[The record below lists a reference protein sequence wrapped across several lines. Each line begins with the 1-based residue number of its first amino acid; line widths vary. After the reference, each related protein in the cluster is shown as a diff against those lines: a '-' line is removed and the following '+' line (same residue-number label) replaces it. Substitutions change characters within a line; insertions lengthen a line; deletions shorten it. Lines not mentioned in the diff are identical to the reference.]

1 MKSSKRNLVVIGN
14 GMAGARTVEEILAR
28 GGAEMFN
35 IAMFGGE
42 PFGNYNRI
50 MLSGVLDG
58 SHKAA
63 EIVLNPLA
71 WYEQNGIRL
80 HAGIRATRILRFA
93 RRVLGSDGSEEPYD
107 KLVIATGSRSFIPPI
122 PGLTQSDGSIK
133 PGIFGFRSLE
143 DCRRMAEYAHG
154 QKRAV
159 VIGGGLLGLECAH
172 GLQSLG
178 LEVHVMHRS
187 PHLMNQ
193 QLDAGAG
200 AILKSLMEQ
209 MGLRVH
215 LGADTQKILGDER
228 VSGLEFKNG
237 ETQECE
243 LVVFATGIRPN
254 AEIAI
259 QCGLTVQLAIVVNNQ
274 MRSDDDPHIYAV
286 GECIQHRGQT
296 YGLVAPIWEQAKVLA
311 DHITGTNSSA
321 AYHGSKV
328 ATRLKVAGVELA
340 SMGLTE
346 PGEERDEVVQFA
358 EPRRGTYKKL
368 IIRDGRLM
376 GGILLGDSGKA
387 AQLLH
392 AFENSSAL
400 PEERSHL
407 LFDVG
412 AAPKRVTL
420 EQIPMDT
427 QICSCEAVSK
437 GAIVLCI
444 KSGRRTIEAVR
455 ETTRAG
461 LSCGSCDSMVRE
473 IVDWACGAQNGSSA
487 SESEGEVLP
496 GSEGEHELQVKY
508 GKSLQALAFYKHRV
522 LEQLNPAMQEF
533 IARQEMMFVGT
544 ADRNGNADASFRAG
558 HANFVKVLDER
569 TIAYPE
575 FRGNGVMSS
584 MGNISENP
592 HIGLMFI
599 DFGKDRIGL
608 HVNGSARIVEH
619 DEFVRFMQDRA
630 AAEVVLGDS
639 MLTNLISKDPGNLE
653 RWVIVSVD
661 EAYMHCSK
669 HIPLMLK
676 ADHEVSWGTNDIQAK
691 GGDYF
696 GADSVPKVT

>member
-1 MKSSKRNLVVIGN
+1 MKSRRNLVVIGN

-28 GGAEMFN
+28 GGAELFN

-42 PFGNYNRI
+42 AFGNYNRI

-58 SHKAA
+58 SHEAA

-71 WYEQNGIRL
+71 WYGQNGIRL
-80 HAGIRATRILRFA
+80 HAGIHATRILRFA

-107 KLVIATGSRSFIPPI
+107 KLIIATGSRSFIPPI
-122 PGLTQSDGSIK
+122 PGLTQSDGSMK

-143 DCRRMAEYAHG
+143 DCRRMADYAHG
-154 QKRAV
+154 KKRAA

-193 QLDAGAG
+193 QLDPAAG
-200 AILKSLMEQ
+200 AILRSLVEKK
-209 MGLRVH
+209 GIRVH
-215 LGADTQKILGDER
+215 LGTDTVAVLGDER

-254 AEIAI
+254 AEIAT
-259 QCGLTVQLAIVVNNQ
+259 QCGLAVQLAIVVNNQ

-311 DHITGTNSSA
+311 DHITGTNSNA

-346 PGEERDEVVQFA
+346 PTEQRDEIVQFS
-358 EPRRGTYKKL
+358 EPRHGTYKKL

-376 GGILLGDSGKA
+376 GGILLGDSSKA
-387 AQLLH
+387 AYLLH
-392 AFENSSAL
+392 AFESDAPL
-400 PEERSHL
+400 PEERIHL
-407 LFDVG
+407 LFDIG
-412 AAPKRVTL
+412 APPKRVTL
-420 EQIPMDT
+420 EQIPLDT
-427 QICSCEAVSK
+427 QICSCERVNK
-437 GAIVLCI
+437 GAIVDCV
-444 KSGRRTIEAVR
+444 KNGRRTIEAVR
-455 ETTRAG
+455 EATRAG
-461 LSCGSCDSMVRE
+461 AACGSCDSMVRE
-473 IVDWACGAQNGSSA
+473 IVDWACGAQNGPA
-487 SESEGEVLP
+487 SGESEEELP
-496 GSEGEHELQVKY
+496 GSGGEHELQAKY

-522 LEQLNPAMQEF
+522 LGHLNPAMQEF
-533 IARQEMMFVGT
+533 IALREMMFVGT

-558 HANFVKVLDER
+558 HANFVKVLDDR

-592 HIGLMFI
+592 HVGLMFI
-599 DFGKDRIGL
+599 DFAKDRIGL

-619 DEFVRFMQDRA
+619 AEFLQLMEDRSA
-630 AAEVVLGDS
+630 ADAVIGDS

-669 HIPLMLK
+669 HIPLMQK
-676 ADHEVSWGTNDIQAK
+676 VDHEVQWGTDDARAK

-696 GADSVPKVT
+696 GADIARKE

>member
-1 MKSSKRNLVVIGN
+1 MAAKRNLLVIGN
-14 GMAGARTVEEILAR
+14 GMAGARTVEEILSR
-28 GGAEMFN
+28 GGAEQFN
-35 IAMFGGE
+35 IAMFGAE
-42 PFGNYNRI
+42 PLGNYNRI
-50 MLSGVLDG
+50 MLSGVLDR
-58 SHKAA
+58 SHQAV
-63 EIVLNPLA
+63 EIFLNPLS
-71 WYEQNGIRL
+71 WYESNNIRL
-80 HAGIRATRILRFA
+80 HAGVRAARIFRFA
-93 RRVLGSDGSEEPYD
+93 RRVIGDDGREEPYD
-107 KLVIATGSRSFIPPI
+107 NLIIATGSRSFIPPL
-122 PGLTQSDGSIK
+122 PGITQSDGSMK
-133 PGIFGFRSLE
+133 PGIFGFRSLD
-143 DCRRMAEYAHG
+143 DCRRMSDYATG
-154 QKRAV
+154 KMRAA

-178 LEVHVMHRS
+178 LEVHVIHRS

-193 QLDAGAG
+193 QLDSGAG

-209 MGLRVH
+209 MGIRVH
-215 LGADTQKILGDER
+215 LGADTSAVLGDER
-228 VSGLEFKNG
+228 VSGLKFKNG
-237 ETQECE
+237 ETLECD
-243 LVVFATGIRPN
+243 LVVFATGIKPN
-254 AEIAI
+254 SEIAS
-259 QCGLTVQLAIVVNNQ
+259 QAGLTVERAIVVTNQ
-274 MRSDDDPHIYAV
+274 MRTLDDSRIYAV
-286 GECIQHRGQT
+286 GECVQHRGQT
-296 YGLVAPIWEQAKVLA
+296 YGLVAPIWEQVKVLA
-311 DHITGTNSSA
+311 DHITGVNSKA

-346 PGEERDEVVQFA
+346 PCEERDEVVQFA

-412 AAPKRVTL
+412 APPKRVTL

-437 GAIVLCI
+437 GAIVQCI

-473 IVDWACGAQNGSSA
+473 VVDWACGVQNGSSA
-487 SESEGEVLP
+487 GESEEVLP

-522 LEQLNPAMQEF
+522 LEYLNPAMQEF

-558 HANFVKVLDER
+558 HGNFVKVLDER

-592 HIGLMFI
+592 HVGLMFI
-599 DFGKDRIGL
+599 DFGQDRIGL

-619 DEFVRFMQDRA
+619 AEFLKLMQDRSA
-630 AAEVVLGDS
+630 VEAVLGDA
-639 MLTNLISKDPGNLE
+639 MLANLIGKDPGNLE
-653 RWVIVSVD
+653 RWVVVSVD

-669 HIPLMLK
+669 HIPMMQK
-676 ADHEVSWGTNDIQAK
+676 VDHDVQWGTDDARAK

-696 GADSVPKVT
+696 KADKVPR

>member
-1 MKSSKRNLVVIGN
+1 MKRSKRNLVVIGN
-14 GMAGARTVEEILAR
+14 GMSGARTVEEILAR
-28 GGAEMFN
+28 GGAELFN

-58 SHKAA
+58 SHEAA

-80 HAGIRATRILRFA
+80 RAGVRATRILRFA
-93 RRVLGSDGSEEPYD
+93 RRVLGADGSEEPYD
-107 KLVIATGSRSFIPPI
+107 KLIIATGSRSFIPPI
-122 PGLTQSDGSIK
+122 SGLTQSDGSVK
-133 PGIFGFRSLE
+133 PGVFGFRSLE
-143 DCRRMAEYAHG
+143 DCRRMADYAHG
-154 QKRAV
+154 KKRAA

-187 PHLMNQ
+187 THLMNQ
-193 QLDAGAG
+193 QLDVAAG
-200 AILKSLMEQ
+200 AILRSLIEER
-209 MGLRVH
+209 GIHVH
-215 LGADTQKILGDER
+215 LGADTAAVLGDER

-254 AEIAI
+254 AEIAT

-311 DHITGTNSSA
+311 DHITGTNLRAS
-321 AYHGSKV
+321 YFGSKI

-346 PGEERDEVVQFA
+346 PVEPRDEVVQFA
-358 EPRRGTYKKL
+358 EPRHGTYKKL
-368 IIRDGRLM
+368 IIRDGHLM
-376 GGILLGDSGKA
+376 GGILLGDNSKA
-387 AQLLH
+387 AFLLH
-392 AFENSSAL
+392 AFESNAAL
-400 PEERSHL
+400 PEERIHL
-407 LFDVG
+407 LFDIG

-420 EQIPMDT
+420 DQIPLDA
-427 QICSCEAVSK
+427 QICSCEHVNK
-437 GAIVLCI
+437 GTIVECV
-444 KSGRRTIEAVR
+444 KSGRRTVQEVKTA
-455 ETTRAG
+455 TRAG
-461 LSCGSCDSMVRE
+461 LACGSCAAMVGE
-473 IVDWACGAQNGSSA
+473 IVEWACGGQSA
-487 SESEGEVLP
+487 SAEEEELP
-496 GSEGEHELQVKY
+496 GSDGEHELQSKY
-508 GKSLQALAFYKHRV
+508 GKSFQALTFYKHRV
-522 LEQLNPAMQEF
+522 LDHLNSAMREF
-533 IARQEMMFVGT
+533 IAGQEMMFVGT

-558 HANFVKVLDER
+558 HPSFVKVLDER
-569 TIAYPE
+569 TLAYPE

-592 HIGLMFI
+592 HVGLMFI
-599 DFGKDRIGL
+599 DFAKDRIGL

-619 DEFVRFMQDRA
+619 DELVRFLQDRSA
-630 AAEVVLGDS
+630 ADVVIGDA
-639 MLTNLISKDPGNLE
+639 MLADLIAKDPGNLE

-669 HIPLMLK
+669 HIPLMKK
-676 ADHEVSWGTNDIQAK
+676 ADHEVSWGTDDAQAK

-696 GADSVPKVT
+696 GTDRVQK

>member
-1 MKSSKRNLVVIGN
+1 MKRGKRNLVVIGN

-28 GGAEMFN
+28 GGAELFN
-35 IAMFGGE
+35 IAMFGSE

-58 SHKAA
+58 SHEAA

-71 WYEQNGIRL
+71 WYGQNGIRL
-80 HAGIRATRILRFA
+80 HSGIRATHILRFA
-93 RRVLGSDGSEEPYD
+93 RRVIGSDGSEEPYD
-107 KLVIATGSRSFIPPI
+107 KLIIATGSRSFIPPI
-122 PGLTQSDGSIK
+122 PGLTQNDGSMK

-143 DCRRMAEYAHG
+143 DCRRMADYAHG
-154 QKRAV
+154 KKRAV

-187 PHLMNQ
+187 PYLMNQ
-193 QLDAGAG
+193 QLDPAAG
-200 AILKSLMEQ
+200 AILRLLVEKKDI
-209 MGLRVH
+209 RVH
-215 LGADTQKILGDER
+215 VGMDTVAVLGDDR

-254 AEIAI
+254 AEIAR
-259 QCGLTVQLAIVVNNQ
+259 QCGLTVQLAIVVNDH

-311 DHITGTNSSA
+311 DHITGTNSSV

-346 PGEERDEVVQFA
+346 PVEQRDEIVQFS
-358 EPRRGTYKKL
+358 EPRHGTYKKL
-368 IIRDGRLM
+368 IIRDGRLI
-376 GGILLGDSGKA
+376 GGILLGESSKA
-387 AQLLH
+387 AYLLH
-392 AFENSSAL
+392 AFESGTQL
-400 PEERSHL
+400 PEERIPL
-407 LFDVG
+407 LFDIG
-412 AAPKRVTL
+412 APPKRVTL
-420 EQIPMDT
+420 EQIPLDA
-427 QICSCEAVSK
+427 QVCNCEHVNK
-437 GAIVLCI
+437 GAIVECV

-455 ETTRAG
+455 EATRAG
-461 LSCGSCDSMVRE
+461 LSCGSCDAMVRE
-473 IVDWACGAQNGSSA
+473 IVEWACGGQNGTASRESA
-487 SESEGEVLP
+487 DEALP
-496 GSEGEHELQVKY
+496 GSDGEHELQSKF
-508 GKSLQALAFYKHRV
+508 GTSFQALTFYKHRV
-522 LEQLNPAMQEF
+522 LDHLNSEMQEF
-533 IARQEMMFVGT
+533 IALREMMFVGT

-592 HIGLMFI
+592 HVGLMFI
-599 DFGKDRIGL
+599 DFEQDRIGL
-608 HVNGSARIVEH
+608 HVNGNARIVEH
-619 DEFVRFMQDRA
+619 DEFVRFMQDRPTA
-630 AAEVVLGDS
+630 DVVLGDS
-639 MLTNLISKDPGNLE
+639 TLTDLRSKDPANLE

-669 HIPLMLK
+669 HIPLMK
-676 ADHEVSWGTNDIQAK
+676 KVEREVSWGTDDVKVK

-696 GADSVPKVT
+696 GADKVPK

>member
-1 MKSSKRNLVVIGN
+1 MSRKRNLVVIGN

-50 MLSGVLDG
+50 MLSEVLDG

-63 EIVLNPLA
+63 EIVLNPLD
-71 WYEQNGIRL
+71 WYGQNGIRL

-93 RRVLGSDGSEEPYD
+93 RRVIGSDGSEEPYD
-107 KLVIATGSRSFIPPI
+107 QLIIATGSHSFIPPI
-122 PGLTQSDGSIK
+122 PGLTQSDGSLK

-154 QKRAV
+154 KKRAA

-172 GLQSLG
+172 GLLSLG

-187 PHLMNQ
+187 PYLMNQ
-193 QLDAGAG
+193 QLDPAAG
-200 AILKSLMEQ
+200 AILRSLVEKKDI
-209 MGLRVH
+209 RVH
-215 LGADTQKILGDER
+215 LGMDTAAVLGDER

-254 AEIAI
+254 AELAT
-259 QCGLTVQLAIVVNNQ
+259 QCGLTVQLAIVVNDQ

-311 DHITGTNSSA
+311 DHITAKNSSA
-321 AYHGSKV
+321 AYHGSKI

-346 PGEERDEVVQFA
+346 PKEERDEIVQFS
-358 EPRRGTYKKL
+358 EPRHGTYKKL

-376 GGILLGDSGKA
+376 GGILLGESSKA
-387 AQLLH
+387 AFLLH
-392 AFENSSAL
+392 AFESNSPL
-400 PEERSHL
+400 PEERIHL
-407 LFDVG
+407 LFDIG
-412 AAPKRVTL
+412 APPKRVTL
-420 EQIPMDT
+420 EQIPLDA
-427 QICSCEAVSK
+427 QICSCEHINK
-437 GAIVLCI
+437 GAIVECVR
-444 KSGRRTIEAVR
+444 SGRRTTEEVKAA
-455 ETTRAG
+455 TRAG
-461 LSCGSCDSMVRE
+461 LACGSCAAMVGE
-473 IVDWACGAQNGSSA
+473 IVEWACGGQNVASA
-487 SESEGEVLP
+487 GEEETLP
-496 GSEGEHELQVKY
+496 GSDGEHELQSKY
-508 GKSLQALAFYKHRV
+508 GKSFQALAFYKHRV
-522 LEQLNPAMQEF
+522 LDHLNSAMREF
-533 IARQEMMFVGT
+533 ITGQEMMFVGT

-558 HANFVKVLDER
+558 HPSFVKVLDEQ

-592 HIGLMFI
+592 HVGLMFI

-608 HVNGSARIVEH
+608 HVNGNARIVEH
-619 DEFVRFMQDRA
+619 DEFLRFMQDRS

-639 MLTNLISKDPGNLE
+639 ILANLISKDAGNLE
-653 RWVIVSVD
+653 RWVIVSVE

-669 HIPLMLK
+669 HIPLMKK
-676 ADHEVSWGTNDIQAK
+676 ADHEVSWGTDDVQAK

-696 GADSVPKVT
+696 GADRVPK

>member
-1 MKSSKRNLVVIGN
+1 MNSRKRNLVVIGN
-14 GMAGARTVEEILAR
+14 GMAGARAVEEILSR
-28 GGAEMFN
+28 GGAEQFN
-35 IAMFGGE
+35 IAMFGAE
-42 PFGNYNRI
+42 PTGNYNRI

-58 SHKAA
+58 SHQAA

-80 HAGIRATRILRFA
+80 RAGIRATRILRFA
-93 RRVLGSDGSEEPYD
+93 RRVLGSDGSEEQYD
-107 KLVIATGSRSFIPPI
+107 KLIIATGSRSFIPPI
-122 PGLTQSDGSIK
+122 PGLRQSDGSMK

-154 QKRAV
+154 KKRAA

-187 PHLMNQ
+187 HHLMNQ

-200 AILKSLMEQ
+200 AILKLLLEQ
-209 MGLRVH
+209 MDIRVH
-215 LGADTQKILGDER
+215 LGTDTQKILGDER

-254 AEIAI
+254 AEIAT
-259 QCGLTVQLAIVVNNQ
+259 QCGLTVQIAIVVNDH

-286 GECIQHRGQT
+286 GECVQHRGQT
-296 YGLVAPIWEQAKVLA
+296 YGLVAPIWEQVKVLA
-311 DHITGTNSSA
+311 DHITGANSRA
-321 AYHGSKV
+321 AYHGSRV
-328 ATRLKVAGVELA
+328 ATRLKVAGIELA

-376 GGILLGDSGKA
+376 GGILLGDNGRA
-387 AQLLH
+387 THLLH
-392 AFENSSAL
+392 AFESEAPL
-400 PEERSHL
+400 PEERINL

-420 EQIPMDT
+420 EQIPLDA
-427 QICSCEAVSK
+427 QICNCAAVSK
-437 GAIVLCI
+437 GAIVACI
-444 KSGRRTIEAVR
+444 KSGRSTIEAVQQA
-455 ETTRAG
+455 TRAG
-461 LSCGSCDSMVRE
+461 LACGSCDSMVRE
-473 IVDWACGAQNGSSA
+473 VVDWANGVQNGSSEGQ
-487 SESEGEVLP
+487 SEQELP
-496 GSEGEHELQVKY
+496 GSEGEHELQVKF

-522 LEQLNPAMQEF
+522 LQHLNPAMQEF
-533 IARQEMMFVGT
+533 IARQQMMFVGT
-544 ADRNGNADASFRAG
+544 ADKKGNADASFRAG
-558 HANFVKVLDER
+558 HANFVKVLDHR

-592 HIGLMFI
+592 HVGLMFI
-599 DFGKDRIGL
+599 DFGQDRIGL

-619 DEFVRFMQDRA
+619 AEFVKLMQDRSA
-630 AAEVVLGDS
+630 ADAVLADS
-639 MLTNLISKDPGNLE
+639 MLTSLITKDPGNLE

-661 EAYMHCSK
+661 EAFMHCSK
-669 HIPLMLK
+669 HIPLMQRVE
-676 ADHEVSWGTNDIQAK
+676 HEVEWGTDDARAK

-696 GADSVPKVT
+696 GADKVAK